1 MKNQKS
7 KYYTLEYRPE
17 EKAADIY
24 IFGAIT
30 SWAWEELGEMSSY
43 GLVKKLKEIPE
54 DAAITVHINSNGGE
68 VKEGLGIYNALK
80 GRNVTTICEGFAAS
94 AASVVF
100 CAGTTRIMQPAS
112 LLFVHQALMA
122 TIGNADELEKD
133 AQDLRK
139 MTEAVINAYKEAGVN
154 LEDDAIMDL
163 LRAETWIAPDEALE
177 YGFATQI
184 SDDEPEEGVYAND
197 AMMSIMEAVKRPAN
211 SRKSTIDIEITNM
224 DGCID
229 VMKNFTEAANKLCE
243 MFKGREETADMFFAD
258 EDEATNTSPIPAGV
272 EHKGFFNFGK
282 AE

>member
-43 GLVKKLKEIPE
+43 GLVKQLKEIPE

-80 GRNVTTICEGFAAS
+80 GRNVTTVCEGFAAS

-100 CAGTTRIMQPAS
+100 CAGKTRIMQPAS
-112 LLFVHQALMA
+112 LLFIHQALMA

-139 MTEAVINAYKEAGVN
+139 ITEAIVNSYKEAGVS
-154 LEDDAIMDL
+154 LSDDEIMDL
-163 LRAETWIAPDEALE
+163 LRAETWIAPDEALDM
-177 YGFATQI
+177 GFATQI
-184 SDDEPEEGVYAND
+184 SDEEPEEGAYTND
-197 AMMSIMEAVKRPAN
+197 AMQSIMNAVKNKNNDVRHLTYDMSITCE
-211 SRKSTIDIEITNM
+211 
-224 DGCID
+224 DGSLD
-229 VMKNFTEAANKLCE
+229 R
-243 MFKGREETADMFFAD
+243 FKELAEHMSATVERLENV
-258 EDEATNTSPIPAGV
+258 ATNTLPQNPAKV
-272 EHKGFFNFGK
+272 EHTTGFFGFK
-282 AE
+282 EAE

>member
-17 EKAADIY
+17 DKAADIY

-43 GLVKKLKEIPE
+43 GLVKQLKEIPE

-122 TIGNADELEKD
+122 TIGNADDLEKD

-139 MTEAVINAYKEAGVN
+139 ITEAVVNAYKESGVN

-163 LRAETWIAPDEALE
+163 LRDETWISPDEALE

-184 SDDEPEEGVYAND
+184 SDEEPEEGVYSND
-197 AMMSIMEAVKRPAN
+197 AMKSIMEAVKRPAN
-211 SRKSTIDIEITNM
+211 VRKSTIDIEVTNL
-224 DGCID
+224 DGHIETL
-229 VMKNFTEAANKLCE
+229 KAFTEAANRF
-243 MFKGREETADMFFAD
+243 MNAMEEQDSMLDMF
-258 EDEATNTSPIPAGV
+258 EDSDITDDATNTSPIPAGV
-272 EHKGFFNFGK
+272 EHKGFFGF
-282 AE
+282 